1 MEAPG
6 EKLVIRLWETIADK
20 GIGGLLAPW
29 QIRRKKRAEIDS
41 ERQEVL
47 ALAQAEKHAED
58 IRAGRKVLDVH
69 ERLVDAPPQGSPLSE
84 SIDSDKSVATI
95 AGRNR
100 IARDL
105 RAEVNTTRALLVAE
119 ATLENGHQAPPK
131 QTVDDDWLFRWREAA
146 SMVSSRELQELW
158 GRALA
163 GEIKAPGSCSLRT
176 LEFLKNLSHG
186 EAQQIAKLAPFVIDS
201 DLVVREP
208 QTDEVLQDAGIADGF
223 LLGLE
228 ALGIV
233 SGFGGLGWRKTYS
246 SESPNPPAKF
256 RRALVAYDRILLVN
270 HNDPT
275 KAFRLEGCFVTSL
288 GDQILQLGSF
298 KPHED
303 YLRAVGRAIADKGFT
318 VGLARF
324 ERVDSAGL
332 RPIEPVEM
340 VR

>member
-6 EKLVIRLWETIADK
+6 EKLVIRLWETIAEK
-20 GIGGLLAPW
+20 GIGGLLVPW

-47 ALAQAEKHAED
+47 ALAQAEKDAED
-58 IRAGRKVLDVH
+58 IRAGRKMLDVRG
-69 ERLVDAPPQGSPLSE
+69 RLVDVLPHGSPLSG
-84 SIDSDKSVATI
+84 SIDSNQTVVAI

-105 RAEVNTTRALLVAE
+105 RAEVNTSRALLVAE
-119 ATLENGHQAPPK
+119 ETLENDHQAPPK

-146 SMVSSRELQELW
+146 SMVSSRALQELW

-163 GEIKAPGSCSLRT
+163 GEIKAPGSCSLRA
-176 LEFLKNLSHG
+176 LEFLKNLSQG
-186 EAQQIAKLAPFVIDS
+186 EAQQIAKLAPFVIDT
-201 DLVVREP
+201 DLIVREP
-208 QTDEVLQDAGIADGF
+208 QTNEVLENEGIADWF

-233 SGFGGLGWRKTYS
+233 SAIGGLGWRKTYS
-246 SESPNPPAKF
+246 SKNPNPPAKF
-256 RRALVAYDRILLVN
+256 RRALVAYDRILVVN
-270 HNDPT
+270 HDDPT
-275 KAFRLEGCFVTSL
+275 KAFRLKGCFVTSL
-288 GDQILQLGSF
+288 GHQMLQLGSF

-318 VGLARF
+318 VGLAHF
-324 ERVDSAGL
+324 ERVDSASL
-332 RPIEPVEM
+332 RPIEPVEI
-340 VR
+340 VC